1 MARYI
6 GQIQGAYSTGYDLI
20 STIISNAGHTV
31 KRIVKIGIQL
41 EYGREI
47 MINREIKV
55 QMGKSEQ
62 IEYED
67 VDIQHLQ
74 ILKRDT
80 EAATAYV
87 SVPIIIDYVYED
99 E

>member
-55 QMGKSEQ
+55 QM
-62 IEYED
+62 
-67 VDIQHLQ
+67 
-74 ILKRDT
+74 
-80 EAATAYV
+80 
-87 SVPIIIDYVYED
+87 
-99 E
+99 